1 MKTESLEDAKITSD
15 NIKLHSLTEHPVW
28 GVFVKMLVEDLN
40 ALDSITSLDVA
51 NLDRDALAREVEV
64 RYHTIKAI
72 ETQIATTIERANT
85 AKLDIIE
92 ESETIIKRY

>member
-1 MKTESLEDAKITSD
+1 MIDEELEDKKITAE
-15 NIKLHSLTEHPVW
+15 NIKLQALTEHPVW
-28 GVFVKMLVEDLN
+28 GVFVQQVIKDIE
-40 ALDSITSLDVA
+40 ALDSITSLDVQ

-72 ETQIATTIERANT
+72 ENQIANTIGRANT

-92 ESETIIKRY
+92 ESEEIIKRY